1 MQKRVISRQKFEI
14 KDTLLISILHAFL
27 IKIIFQCTYIFILHL
42 RTKQNKMYDIDSKNF
57 TSRGMKLMLL
67 LEKLHAV
74 LKTAWACHAQCPGF
88 NYPWC

>member
-1 MQKRVISRQKFEI
+1 MH
-14 KDTLLISILHAFL
+14 LL
-27 IKIIFQCTYIFILHL
+27 FILHL

-57 TSRGMKLMLL
+57 NFRGMKLMLL

-88 NYPWC
+88 MYPCLYGILLGSTMLNPPTTILWYLFVFVIYTLL